1 MSEYEAPPAH
11 DSIEPATPAAATAP
25 LAPVAERERIA
36 ALDVLRGFA
45 LFGIFM
51 VNMQFFAMPFM
62 RAMFDPSM
70 ADAGTIEQ
78 LSWAF
83 VKVFFEYKFVT
94 LFSLMFGMG
103 LAVQLM
109 RAQRAGRSFRKVY
122 ARRLIVLALIG
133 GAHAVLLW
141 FGDILLFY
149 ACIGAV
155 LLICIT
161 LSVRHLLMLATATFL
176 VGVLL
181 ITAFS
186 ALQVLASTWQ
196 PQTAAAQEVSEAA
209 DAGQPDDLSAPSD
222 EDTVPAATAEPA
234 PPPRGM
240 DAMMQAQFDPSNEIW
255 VQAEIAAFK
264 EGTFL
269 EATLFRVVGYAFAF
283 IAGLLGFFWHILA
296 MFFLGAALVK
306 LDFFSPRRK
315 SWHVMLAMIALP
327 IGLSIEALSVWMHYR
342 AGFGFGWHMVPGVA
356 MHEFGSVALAL
367 GYAGLICLLVSGGV
381 LGALGR
387 GLACVGRMSLTNY
400 LSQTVITTFLMYGWG
415 LGWFGD
421 VPRSQQIIIVFVVF
435 AGQIAFSVL
444 WLRLFSIGPMEWLW
458 RTITYLKPQ
467 PIVRRTA

>member
-1 MSEYEAPPAH
+1 MSEHEPQPAH
-11 DSIEPATPAAATAP
+11 DSNEPATPVVSTAP
-25 LAPVAERERIA
+25 LTPVAERERIA

-70 ADAGTIEQ
+70 ADASALEQ

-103 LAVQLM
+103 LAVQLV
-109 RAQRAGRSFRKVY
+109 RAQRAGRRFRTVY

-149 ACIGAV
+149 ACIGTV
-155 LLICIT
+155 LLLCIT
-161 LSVRHLLMLATATFL
+161 LSARHLLMLSAATFL
-176 VGVLL
+176 IGVLL
-181 ITAFS
+181 MTAFS
-186 ALQVLASTWQ
+186 ALQVLASTWEQ
-196 PQTAAAQEVSEAA
+196 PATAARDVNQA
-209 DAGQPDDLSAPSD
+209 DDAEQSDSLTAPTD
-222 EDTVPAATAEPA
+222 EETVAPETAEPT
-234 PPPRGM
+234 PPLRGF
-240 DAMMQAQFDPSNEIW
+240 DAMRAAQFDPSRDVW
-255 VQAEIAAFK
+255 VQAETAAFK

-269 EATLFRVVGYAFAF
+269 EATLFRAIGYAFAL
-283 IAGLLGFFWHILA
+283 IAGVFGFFWHILA

-315 SWHVMLAMIALP
+315 SWHIAMVAIALP
-327 IGLSIEALSVWMHYR
+327 IGLGIESFVTWMHYR
-342 AGFGFGWHMVPGVA
+342 ADFGFGWHMVPGVA

-367 GYAGLICLLVSGGV
+367 GYAGLICLLVSSGV
-381 LGALGR
+381 LGALWR

-421 VPRSQQIIIVFVVF
+421 VPRSQQIVIVFVVF
-435 AGQIAFSVL
+435 AGQIVFSVL

-458 RTITYLKPQ
+458 RTITYLKLQ
-467 PIVRRTA
+467 PIIRRNA